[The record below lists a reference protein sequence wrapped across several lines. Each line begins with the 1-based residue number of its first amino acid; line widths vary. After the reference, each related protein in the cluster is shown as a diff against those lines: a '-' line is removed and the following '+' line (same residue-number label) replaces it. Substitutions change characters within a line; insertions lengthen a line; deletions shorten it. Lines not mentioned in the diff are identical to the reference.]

1 MMRLC
6 PPSGHADVPGR
17 DCREAARGPIIPPR
31 PGTATITIHL
41 DHTVLAWFHRQVHAP
56 GGGTDHPLLNDVLRN
71 DITEEEWTP

>member
-1 MMRLC
+1 MRLC

-41 DHTVLAWFHRQVHAP
+41 DHTVLAWLGQRQQP
-56 GGGTDHPLLNDVLRN
+56 CENLR
-71 DITEEEWTP
+71 